1 MNQRISQI
9 SIFIINFKIHSTN
22 NQIVWLFLIS
32 RALESLTQVI
42 HESSADDG
50 GSKREERAM
59 DIEPSFETNAYLSKA
74 GKPSVRALNHPPVTA
89 QALPALDALAGDPGP
104 YAAPLQIL
112 PASAAVVSL
121 VGMQLVGA
129 LTRPAIQ
136 ATYRGNRIQG
146 GFECDRVMS
155 IRPCYGD
162 GQGNAS
168 GIDYEVPLAPEFAA
182 IRRVRP
188 GLFAP
193 RGLGTLAPSILA
205 RLQSIWSCSRSRTS
219 MARCSLSH
227 TPPACQSRRR
237 RQQVMPLPKPSSW
250 GRSSHGIPVCNT
262 YRMPL
267 NAARSLTERRRPP
280 LGEATNSGISG
291 SSANHNSLL
300 TFLLDMPRT
309 ITRFLP

>member
-1 MNQRISQI
+1 
-9 SIFIINFKIHSTN
+9 
-22 NQIVWLFLIS
+22 
-32 RALESLTQVI
+32 
-42 HESSADDG
+42 
-50 GSKREERAM
+50 M

-155 IRPCYGD
+155 IRLCYGD

-182 IRRVRP
+182 IRRARP

-193 RGLGTLAPSILA
+193 RGLGTLAPSMLA

-219 MARCSLSH
+219 MARCNLSH
-227 TPPACQSRRR
+227 TPSACQSRRR

-267 NAARSLTERRRPP
+267 NAARSSTERRRPP

>member
-1 MNQRISQI
+1 
-9 SIFIINFKIHSTN
+9 
-22 NQIVWLFLIS
+22 
-32 RALESLTQVI
+32 
-42 HESSADDG
+42 
-50 GSKREERAM
+50 M

-104 YAAPLQIL
+104 YAVPLKIL
-112 PASAAVVSL
+112 PTSAAVVSL

-182 IRRVRP
+182 IRRARP

-193 RGLGTLAPSILA
+193 GAGHACPVDTGPTPINLVVLAQSNQHGPMQLVPHAVCLPVSQAAPAGHAAAKAKFLGKVFPRNTRMQHIQDAAQRCTIIDRAPPATFGRGDKLRDQ
-205 RLQSIWSCSRSRTS
+205 RLQRQPQLFADFSSRHASYDNPLLAVGPVMLAALIAQVATRLREERFACLSPSAYTHTS
-219 MARCSLSH
+219 ASGLVLS
-227 TPPACQSRRR
+227 A
-237 RQQVMPLPKPSSW
+237 
-250 GRSSHGIPVCNT
+250 
-262 YRMPL
+262 
-267 NAARSLTERRRPP
+267 
-280 LGEATNSGISG
+280 
-291 SSANHNSLL
+291 
-300 TFLLDMPRT
+300 RT
-309 ITRFLP
+309 IADCVTKKL

>member
-1 MNQRISQI
+1 
-9 SIFIINFKIHSTN
+9 
-22 NQIVWLFLIS
+22 
-32 RALESLTQVI
+32 
-42 HESSADDG
+42 
-50 GSKREERAM
+50 M

-112 PASAAVVSL
+112 PTSAAVVSL

-182 IRRVRP
+182 IRRARP

-193 RGLGTLAPSILA
+193 RGLGTLAPSMLA

-227 TPPACQSRRR
+227 TPSACQSRRR

-267 NAARSLTERRRPP
+267 NAARSSTERRRPP

>member
-1 MNQRISQI
+1 MMAATSERSAQWIS
-9 SIFIINFKIHSTN
+9 
-22 NQIVWLFLIS
+22 S
-32 RALESLTQVI
+32 RR
-42 HESSADDG
+42 
-50 GSKREERAM
+50 SKRTR
-59 DIEPSFETNAYLSKA
+59 IFP
-74 GKPSVRALNHPPVTA
+74 KPANQACVRSPPPPVTA
-89 QALPALDALAGDPGP
+89 QALRALDALAGDPGP

-112 PASAAVVSL
+112 PTSAAVVSL

-146 GFECDRVMS
+146 GFECDRVVS

-182 IRRVRP
+182 IRRARP

-193 RGLGTLAPSILA
+193 RGLGTLAPSMLA

-219 MARCSLSH
+219 MARCNLSH
-227 TPPACQSRRR
+227 TPSACQSRRR

-267 NAARSLTERRRPP
+267 NAARSSTERRRPP

-309 ITRFLP
+309 SLLLAAGQVVLAALRHYPIWSY

>member
-1 MNQRISQI
+1 
-9 SIFIINFKIHSTN
+9 
-22 NQIVWLFLIS
+22 
-32 RALESLTQVI
+32 
-42 HESSADDG
+42 
-50 GSKREERAM
+50 M

-136 ATYRGNRIQG
+136 ATYLGNRIQG

-182 IRRVRP
+182 IRRARP

-193 RGLGTLAPSILA
+193 RGWA
-205 RLQSIWSCSRSRTS
+205 RLPRRCWPDSNQFGRARAVEPAWPDATCPTRRLPASLAGGASRSCR
-219 MARCSLSH
+219 
-227 TPPACQSRRR
+227 CQS
-237 RQQVMPLPKPSSW
+237 QVPGEGLPAGYPYATHT
-250 GRSSHGIPVCNT
+250 GCRSTLHD
-262 YRMPL
+262 
-267 NAARSLTERRRPP
+267 
-280 LGEATNSGISG
+280 
-291 SSANHNSLL
+291 H
-300 TFLLDMPRT
+300 
-309 ITRFLP
+309 